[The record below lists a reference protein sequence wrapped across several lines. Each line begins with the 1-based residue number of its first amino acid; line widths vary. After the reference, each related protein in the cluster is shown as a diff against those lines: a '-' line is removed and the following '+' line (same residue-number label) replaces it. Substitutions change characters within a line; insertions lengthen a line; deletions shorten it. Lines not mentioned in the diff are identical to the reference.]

1 MTSRASSGCCADS
14 GCGEISGVLVDAE
27 GAPVRAALA
36 GRMIGVGA
44 AQLRRIPEVI
54 AIAYGTR
61 KAPAVH
67 AALSGG
73 LVRGLVTHR
82 ALAEVLVER

>member
-1 MTSRASSGCCADS
+1 VADLTSD
-14 GCGEISGVLVDAE
+14 E
-27 GAPVRAALA
+27 LA
-36 GRMIGVGA
+36 ILESMFDLARRGDGA
-44 AQLRRIPEVI
+44 AQLRRIPEVV

-73 LVRGLVTHR
+73 LVGGLVTHR
-82 ALAEVLVER
+82 ALAEVLVAGIDAVPARGGSSR